1 MIRRSRKISTK
12 LFVLTSLFLT
22 VFLTVLMVVQSSF
35 FESYYERKKINE
47 LRSALESFKSSYYKE
62 QDEVNKLTEQ
72 FPEFEKRYS
81 ATMAL
86 GQVKDGLILLGAQ
99 PRTTLIQ
106 TVDQTGNVLRIQ
118 TQQPAIGLNSPDNGL
133 KMITSAM
140 SRWRE
145 NSGLVRQVLDL
156 GDTVTFTSKIAGGGT
171 GASSIAVVTP
181 LKNAMSTDH
190 VLLAVSSLQP
200 VGEAA
205 NIVRDFY
212 VYFLL
217 LAIALIVLL
226 TYVFSRMISRPLV
239 KLNEAA
245 GRMANLDFTAKCDVE
260 TRDEI
265 GSLGGTLNFLSQNL
279 NETLGQLHAANEKL
293 KADIENE
300 KRLERLRREFVASVS
315 HELKTPISLIGGYA
329 EGLRDDI
336 VQGDRREEYLDVIV
350 EETERM
356 ASIVKDMLDLSQL
369 EAGKYNLRKEP
380 FRIGALAGSL
390 TDKMFVELKKRVV
403 CAVELESADAI
414 VYGDEFRIGQVL
426 TNLLGNAIK
435 HTPEGGKI
443 RIGTEEGPG
452 SGVPGANGCVR
463 IEVYN
468 DGDPIPEADLPYIW
482 DTFYTV
488 DKSGSREIGGGS
500 GIGLAI
506 VKNILTLHGSEF
518 GVRNVSGGV
527 LFYFTLPLID
537 EEP

>member
-1 MIRRSRKISTK
+1 MIKRFRKISTK

-22 VFLTVLMVVQSSF
+22 VFLTLLMIVQSSF
-35 FESYYERKKINE
+35 FESYYESKKINE
-47 LRSALESFKSSYYKE
+47 LKNGLEAFKNAYYKGPE
-62 QDEVNKLTEQ
+62 DVDRLTER
-72 FPEFEKRYS
+72 FSEFEKRNS
-81 ATMAL
+81 ATVAIS
-86 GQVKDGLILLGAQ
+86 QVRDGLLLLNTQ
-99 PRTTLIQ
+99 SRMTIIQ
-106 TVDQTGNVLRIQ
+106 MVDKNGEAIQ
-118 TQQPAIGLNSPDNGL
+118 RETRQQIVTPGPDNGL
-133 KMITSAM
+133 KTVMAARSK
-140 SRWRE
+140 WQ
-145 NSGLVRQVLDL
+145 NDSGLVRRVLDL
-156 GDTVTFTSKIAGGGT
+156 GETVTFVDRNSGGSSNTIAAITALGNDR
-171 GASSIAVVTP
+171 ASEYALI
-181 LKNAMSTDH
+181 
-190 VLLAVSSLQP
+190 AVSSLQP

-205 NIVRDFY
+205 GIVKDFF

-217 LAIALIVLL
+217 LAIALLVLL
-226 TYVFSRMISRPLV
+226 TFVFSRIISRPLV

-245 GRMANLDFTAKCDVE
+245 ERMSKLDFTAKCDDE
-260 TRDEI
+260 SRDEI

-279 NETLGQLHAANEKL
+279 NETLGQLNSANEKL

-336 VQGDRREEYLDVIV
+336 VQGERRHEYLDVIV

-369 EAGKYNLRKEP
+369 EAGKYILRKEP

-390 TDKMFVELKKRVV
+390 ADKMFVEPKKRIV
-403 CAVELESADAI
+403 CEVELEDAGAV

-426 TNLLGNAIK
+426 TNLIGNAIK
-435 HTPEGGKI
+435 HVPEDGKI

-452 SGVPGANGCVR
+452 SGVPGAHGNVR

-468 DGDPIPEADLPYIW
+468 DGPPIPEADLPHIW

-488 DKSGSREIGGGS
+488 DKSGSRELGSGS

-506 VKNILTLHGSEF
+506 VKQILTLHGSEF
-518 GVRNVSGGV
+518 GVRNEEAGV
-527 LFYFTLPLID
+527 LFYFTLPLA
-537 EEP
+537 EE

>member
-1 MIRRSRKISTK
+1 MN
-12 LFVLTSLFLT
+12 L
-22 VFLTVLMVVQSSF
+22 
-35 FESYYERKKINE
+35 
-47 LRSALESFKSSYYKE
+47 
-62 QDEVNKLTEQ
+62 
-72 FPEFEKRYS
+72 
-81 ATMAL
+81 
-86 GQVKDGLILLGAQ
+86 
-99 PRTTLIQ
+99 
-106 TVDQTGNVLRIQ
+106 
-118 TQQPAIGLNSPDNGL
+118 
-133 KMITSAM
+133 
-140 SRWRE
+140 WRE
-145 NSGLVRQVLDL
+145 NAGLVRQVLDL
-156 GDTVTFTSKIAGGGT
+156 GDTVTFTNKIAGAGS
-171 GASSIAVVTP
+171 SSIAVVTP

-205 NIVRDFY
+205 SIVRDFY

-245 GRMANLDFTAKCDVE
+245 GRMAQLDFTAKCDAK

-279 NETLGQLHAANEKL
+279 NETLGQLHSANEKL

-336 VQGDRREEYLDVIV
+336 VQGERREEYLDVIV

-369 EAGKYNLRKEP
+369 EAGKYNLHKEP

-443 RIGTEEGPG
+443 RISTEEGPG
-452 SGVPGANGCVR
+452 SGVPGANGTVR

-527 LFYFTLPLID
+527 LFYFTLPLVD

>member
-1 MIRRSRKISTK
+1 MIRRFRKISTK

-22 VFLTVLMVVQSSF
+22 VFLTLLMIVQSSF

-47 LRSALESFKSSYYKE
+47 LKNELVAFKNSYYKGPG
-62 QDEVNKLTEQ
+62 DVDRLTER
-72 FPEFEKRYS
+72 FTEFEQRNS
-81 ATMAL
+81 ATIAIS
-86 GQVKDGLILLGAQ
+86 QVRDGILLLNTQ
-99 PRTTLIQ
+99 SRMTVIQ
-106 TVDQTGNVLRIQ
+106 TVDKNGESIHRESKRQIITAG
-118 TQQPAIGLNSPDNGL
+118 PDNGL
-133 KMITSAM
+133 RSVMTARNKWQSDSA
-140 SRWRE
+140 
-145 NSGLVRQVLDL
+145 LVRRVLDL
-156 GDTVTFTSKIAGGGT
+156 GETVALVDRSGGAGSSTIAAVTALGGELSAEYT
-171 GASSIAVVTP
+171 LIAV
-181 LKNAMSTDH
+181 A
-190 VLLAVSSLQP
+190 SLQP

-205 NIVRDFY
+205 GIVRDFY

-245 GRMANLDFTAKCDVE
+245 GRMAQLDFTATCDE
-260 TRDEI
+260 GSRDEI

-279 NETLGQLHAANEKL
+279 NDTLGQLHAANEKL

-336 VQGDRREEYLDVIV
+336 VHGDGERRREYLDVIV

-356 ASIVKDMLDLSQL
+356 SSIVKDMLDLSQL
-369 EAGKYNLRKEP
+369 EAGKYKLSKEP
-380 FRIGALAGSL
+380 FKIGALAGAL
-390 TDKMFVELKKRVV
+390 ADKMFAEPKKRIV
-403 CAVELESADAI
+403 CEVELEDAGAV

-426 TNLLGNAIK
+426 TNLLGNALK
-435 HTPEGGKI
+435 HVPEGGKI
-443 RIGTEEGPG
+443 RIGTEEAAGG
-452 SGVPGANGCVR
+452 GVPGAHGAVR

-468 DGDPIPEADLPYIW
+468 DGDPIPAADLPYIW

-488 DKSGSREIGGGS
+488 DKSGSREPSGGS

-506 VKNILTLHGSEF
+506 VKQILTLHGSEF
-518 GVRNVSGGV
+518 GVRNKETGV
-527 LFYFTLPLID
+527 LFYFTLPLAD
-537 EEP
+537 E

>member
-1 MIRRSRKISTK
+1 MIRRFRKISTK

-22 VFLTVLMVVQSSF
+22 VFLTLLMIVQSSF

-99 PRTTLIQ
+99 PRTTFIQ

-118 TQQPAIGLNSPDNGL
+118 TQQSAIGLSPDNGL
-133 KMITSAM
+133 KTIISAM
-140 SRWRE
+140 NRWRE

-156 GDTVTFTSKIAGGGT
+156 GDTVTFTSKIAEGGA

-181 LKNAMSTDH
+181 LKNAMTTDH

-239 KLNEAA
+239 KLNVAA
-245 GRMANLDFTAKCDVE
+245 GRMANLDFSAKCDVE

-279 NETLGQLHAANEKL
+279 NDTLGQLHSANEKL

-336 VQGDRREEYLDVIV
+336 VQGERREEYLDVIV

-369 EAGKYNLRKEP
+369 EAGKYNLRQEP

-443 RIGTEEGPG
+443 RISTEEGPG